1 MGEQQS
7 STWIHKGIA
16 SITRIGRANVQ
27 PVASAGGT
35 NPLREIFTD
44 LIAFVIFFKSSCD
57 KQPPDQNELR
67 EKILALAS
75 AQEERVK
82 AAGISADNFREAR
95 FAVFSWVDEMILTS
109 TWPHRTRWQHL
120 MLSYYKTFNAGEE
133 FFARLQNLPPHA
145 NDVREIYY
153 LCLSLGFLG
162 QYAFGDRPSEVKKL
176 KHALYK
182 QLSGKQ
188 GDLRRNYGLLFPEA
202 YQKAVTTARAPDR
215 ARFFWYVVALSTP
228 VVLFIVYFALLRY
241 QADQLIAKIAR
252 IEQAPPAAAAIKKSW
267 SSSLVEELRRKGVR
281 AIEEPDGV
289 RITLGTLLFTSG
301 SAQLSVQAQ
310 PQIND
315 IVATVKRYAPDNII
329 RVEGHASRERD
340 ADEPRNRKLS
350 EERAR
355 TVAETFTRS
364 GFRSDRIFAQ
374 GLGSTKPLATNDTE
388 QGRSQNRRVEITV
401 RR

>member
-27 PVASAGGT
+27 PVTSPGGA

-57 KQPPDQNELR
+57 KPPPDQNELR
-67 EKILALAS
+67 EKILALAT

-162 QYAFGDRPSEVKKL
+162 QYAFGDGPAEVKKL
-176 KHALYK
+176 KQALYK

-188 GDLRRNYGLLFPEA
+188 GDIRRNYGLLFPEA
-202 YQKAVTTARAPDR
+202 YQKPVTAARAPDR
-215 ARFFWYVVALSTP
+215 AKFFWYIVALSTP
-228 VVLFIVYFALLRY
+228 VVLFIAYFALLRY

-252 IEQAPPAAAAIKKSW
+252 VEQAPPAPAAIKKPW
-267 SSSLVEELRRKGVR
+267 ASSLVEELRRKGVR
-281 AIEEPDGV
+281 AVEQPDGV
-289 RITLGTLLFTSG
+289 RITLDTLLFTAG
-301 SAQLSVQAQ
+301 NAQLNAQARVQ
-310 PQIND
+310 IDD
-315 IVATVKRYAPDNII
+315 IVTTVKRYAPDKGVRI
-329 RVEGHASRERD
+329 EGHASRERE

-350 EERAR
+350 EDRAR
-355 TVAETFTRS
+355 TVAEAFTRS
-364 GFRSDRIFAQ
+364 GFRSAQISAQ

-401 RR
+401 RK

>member
-16 SITRIGRANVQ
+16 SITRIGRANVP
-27 PVASAGGT
+27 PVASAGGA

-67 EKILALAS
+67 EKILALAI

-82 AAGISADNFREAR
+82 AAGISADSFREAR

-120 MLSYYKTFNAGEE
+120 MLSYYKTFNAGED

-162 QYAFGDRPSEVKKL
+162 QYAFADGPSEVKKL
-176 KHALYK
+176 KQALYN

-188 GDLRRNYGLLFPEA
+188 GDIRRNYGLLFPEA
-202 YQKAVTTARAPDR
+202 YQKAVTAARAPDR
-215 ARFFWYVVALSTP
+215 AKFFWYVVALSTP

-252 IEQAPPAAAAIKKSW
+252 VEQAPPAAAAIKKSW
-267 SSSLVEELRRKGVR
+267 ATSLVEELRGKGVR
-281 AIEEPDGV
+281 ATEEPDGV
-289 RITLGTLLFTSG
+289 RITLATLLFTSG
-301 SAQLSVQAQ
+301 SAQLSIQAQ

-315 IVATVKRYAPDNII
+315 IVVTVKRYAPDNII
-329 RVEGHASRERD
+329 RVEGHASRERE

-350 EERAR
+350 EERAH
-355 TVAETFTRS
+355 TVAEMFTRS

-401 RR
+401 RK

>member
-202 YQKAVTTARAPDR
+202 YQKAVTTTRAPDR

>member
-16 SITRIGRANVQ
+16 SITRIGRANVP
-27 PVASAGGT
+27 PVASAGGA

-67 EKILALAS
+67 EKILALAI

-82 AAGISADNFREAR
+82 AAGISADSFREAR

-120 MLSYYKTFNAGEE
+120 MLSYYKTFNAGED

-162 QYAFGDRPSEVKKL
+162 QYAFADGPSEVKKL
-176 KHALYK
+176 KQALYN

-188 GDLRRNYGLLFPEA
+188 GDIRRNYGLLFPEA

-215 ARFFWYVVALSTP
+215 AKFFWYVVALSTP

-252 IEQAPPAAAAIKKSW
+252 VEQAPPAAAAIKKSW
-267 SSSLVEELRRKGVR
+267 ATSLVEELRGKGVR
-281 AIEEPDGV
+281 ATEEPDGV
-289 RITLGTLLFTSG
+289 RITLATLLFTSG
-301 SAQLSVQAQ
+301 SAQLSIQAQ

-315 IVATVKRYAPDNII
+315 IVVTVKRYAPDNII
-329 RVEGHASRERD
+329 RVEGHASRERE

-350 EERAR
+350 EERAH
-355 TVAETFTRS
+355 TVAEMFTRS

-401 RR
+401 RK

>member
-16 SITRIGRANVQ
+16 NITRIGRANVQ
-27 PVASAGGT
+27 PVASAGGS

-44 LIAFVIFFKSSCD
+44 LFAFIVFFKSSCD

-67 EKILALAS
+67 EKILALAT

-82 AAGISADNFREAR
+82 AAGISADSFREAR

-133 FFARLQNLPPHA
+133 FFARLQNLAPHA

-162 QYAFGDRPSEVKKL
+162 QYAFGDGPSEVKKL
-176 KHALYK
+176 KQALYK
-182 QLSGKQ
+182 QLSEKQ
-188 GDLRRNYGLLFPEA
+188 GDMRRNYGLLFPEA
-202 YQKAVTTARAPDR
+202 YQKAISAVRAPER
-215 ARFFWYVVALSTP
+215 AKFFWYVMALITP
-228 VVLFIVYFALLRY
+228 VVLFIAYFVLLRY

-252 IEQAPPAAAAIKKSW
+252 VEQTPPTAAAIRKSW
-267 SSSLVEELRRKGVR
+267 SGSLVEELKRKGVR
-281 AIEEPDGV
+281 AAEQAEGV
-289 RITLGTLLFTSG
+289 RITLDTVLFTAG
-301 SAQLSVQAQ
+301 SAQLNAQARA
-310 PQIND
+310 QIDD
-315 IVATVKRYAPDNII
+315 IVTTVKRYAPDKVVSI
-329 RVEGHASRERD
+329 EGHASRERE

-350 EERAR
+350 EDRAR
-355 TVAETFTRS
+355 TVAEAFTRS
-364 GFRSDRIFAQ
+364 GFGSAQVFAQ
-374 GLGSTKPLATNDTE
+374 GLGSTKPVATNDTE
-388 QGRSQNRRVEITV
+388 HGRSQNRRVEITV
-401 RR
+401 RK

>member
-16 SITRIGRANVQ
+16 SITRIGRANVP
-27 PVASAGGT
+27 PVASAGGA

-67 EKILALAS
+67 EKILALAI

-82 AAGISADNFREAR
+82 AAGISADSFREAR

-120 MLSYYKTFNAGEE
+120 MLSYYKTFNAGED

-162 QYAFGDRPSEVKKL
+162 QYAFGDGPSEVKKL
-176 KHALYK
+176 KQVLYN

-188 GDLRRNYGLLFPEA
+188 GDIRRNYGLLFPEA
-202 YQKAVTTARAPDR
+202 YQKAVTAARAPDR
-215 ARFFWYVVALSTP
+215 AKFFWYVVALSTP

-252 IEQAPPAAAAIKKSW
+252 VEQAPPAAAAIKKSW
-267 SSSLVEELRRKGVR
+267 ATSLVEELRGKGVR
-281 AIEEPDGV
+281 ATEEPDGV
-289 RITLGTLLFTSG
+289 RITLATLLFTSG
-301 SAQLSVQAQ
+301 SAQLSIQAQ

-315 IVATVKRYAPDNII
+315 IVVTVKRYAPDNII
-329 RVEGHASRERD
+329 RVEGHASRERE

-350 EERAR
+350 EERAH
-355 TVAETFTRS
+355 TVAEMFTRS

-401 RR
+401 RK

>member
-16 SITRIGRANVQ
+16 SITRIGRANVP
-27 PVASAGGT
+27 PVASAGGA

-67 EKILALAS
+67 EKILALAI

-82 AAGISADNFREAR
+82 AAGISADSFREAR

-120 MLSYYKTFNAGEE
+120 MLSYYKTFNAGED

-162 QYAFGDRPSEVKKL
+162 QYAFADGPSEVKKL
-176 KHALYK
+176 KQALYN

-188 GDLRRNYGLLFPEA
+188 GDIRRNYGLLFPEA
-202 YQKAVTTARAPDR
+202 YQKAVTAARAPDR
-215 ARFFWYVVALSTP
+215 AKFFWYVVALSTP

-252 IEQAPPAAAAIKKSW
+252 VEQAPPAAAAIKKSW
-267 SSSLVEELRRKGVR
+267 ATSLVEELRGKGVR
-281 AIEEPDGV
+281 ATEEPDGV
-289 RITLGTLLFTSG
+289 RITLATLLFTSG
-301 SAQLSVQAQ
+301 SAQLSIQAQ

-315 IVATVKRYAPDNII
+315 IVVTVKRYAPDNII

-401 RR
+401 RK

>member
-16 SITRIGRANVQ
+16 SITRIGRANVP
-27 PVASAGGT
+27 PVASAGGA

-67 EKILALAS
+67 EKILALAT

-120 MLSYYKTFNAGEE
+120 MLSYYKTFNAGED

-162 QYAFGDRPSEVKKL
+162 QYAFADGPSEVKKL
-176 KHALYK
+176 KQALYN

-188 GDLRRNYGLLFPEA
+188 GDIRRNYGLLFPEA
-202 YQKAVTTARAPDR
+202 YQKAVTAARAPDR
-215 ARFFWYVVALSTP
+215 AKFFWYVVALSTP

-252 IEQAPPAAAAIKKSW
+252 VEQAPPAAAAIKKSW
-267 SSSLVEELRRKGVR
+267 ATSLVEELRGKGVR
-281 AIEEPDGV
+281 ATEEPDGV
-289 RITLGTLLFTSG
+289 RITLATLLFTSG
-301 SAQLSVQAQ
+301 SAQLSIQAQ

-315 IVATVKRYAPDNII
+315 IVVTVKRYAPDNII
-329 RVEGHASRERD
+329 RVEGHASRERE

-350 EERAR
+350 EERAH
-355 TVAETFTRS
+355 TVAEMFTRS

-401 RR
+401 RK

>member
-16 SITRIGRANVQ
+16 SITRIGRANVP
-27 PVASAGGT
+27 PVASAGGA

-67 EKILALAS
+67 EKILALAI

-109 TWPHRTRWQHL
+109 TWPHRARWQHL

-162 QYAFGDRPSEVKKL
+162 QYAFADGPSEVKKL
-176 KHALYK
+176 KQALYN

-188 GDLRRNYGLLFPEA
+188 GDIRRNYGLLFPEA
-202 YQKAVTTARAPDR
+202 YQKAVTAARAPDR
-215 ARFFWYVVALSTP
+215 AKFFWYVVALSTP

-252 IEQAPPAAAAIKKSW
+252 VEQAPPAAAAIKKSW
-267 SSSLVEELRRKGVR
+267 ATSLVEELRGKGVR
-281 AIEEPDGV
+281 ATEEPDGV
-289 RITLGTLLFTSG
+289 RITLATLLFTSG
-301 SAQLSVQAQ
+301 SAQLSIQAQ

-315 IVATVKRYAPDNII
+315 IVVTVKRYAPDNII
-329 RVEGHASRERD
+329 RVEGHASRERE

-350 EERAR
+350 EERAQ
-355 TVAETFTRS
+355 TVAEMFTRS

-401 RR
+401 RK

>member
-16 SITRIGRANVQ
+16 TITRIGRANVQ

-67 EKILALAS
+67 EKILALAT

-82 AAGISADNFREAR
+82 AAGVSADNFREAR
-95 FAVFSWVDEMILTS
+95 FAVFSWVDEMVLTS

-153 LCLSLGFLG
+153 LCLGLGFLG
-162 QYAFGDRPSEVKKL
+162 QYAFGDGPSEVKKL
-176 KHALYK
+176 KHTLYK
-182 QLSGKQ
+182 QLSEKQ

-202 YQKAVTTARAPDR
+202 YQKAVTAARAPDR
-215 ARFFWYVVALSTP
+215 AKFFWYVVALSAP
-228 VVLFIVYFALLRY
+228 VVLFLVYFALLRY

-252 IEQAPPAAAAIKKSW
+252 VEQAPPAAAAIKKSW

-281 AIEEPDGV
+281 AIEESDGV

-301 SAQLSVQAQ
+301 SAQLSIQAQ

-355 TVAETFTRS
+355 TVAEMFMRS
-364 GFRSDRIFAQ
+364 GFGSDRIFAQ

-401 RR
+401 RK

>member
-16 SITRIGRANVQ
+16 SITRIGRANVP
-27 PVASAGGT
+27 PVASAGGA

-67 EKILALAS
+67 EKILALAI

-82 AAGISADNFREAR
+82 AAGISADSFREAR

-120 MLSYYKTFNAGEE
+120 MLSYYKTFNAGED

-162 QYAFGDRPSEVKKL
+162 QYAFADGPSEVKKL
-176 KHALYK
+176 KQALYN

-188 GDLRRNYGLLFPEA
+188 GDIRRNYGLLFPEA
-202 YQKAVTTARAPDR
+202 YQKAVTAARAPDR
-215 ARFFWYVVALSTP
+215 AKFFWYVVALSTP

-241 QADQLIAKIAR
+241 QADQLIAKIGR

-267 SSSLVEELRRKGVR
+267 ATSLVEELRGKGVR
-281 AIEEPDGV
+281 ATEEPDGV
-289 RITLGTLLFTSG
+289 RITLATLLFTSG
-301 SAQLSVQAQ
+301 SAQLSIQAQ

-315 IVATVKRYAPDNII
+315 IVVTVKRYAPDNII
-329 RVEGHASRERD
+329 RVEGHASRERE

-350 EERAR
+350 EERAH
-355 TVAETFTRS
+355 TVAEMFTRS

-401 RR
+401 RK